1 MFLLEEGVKKKNRG
15 FNSKNIYHRR
25 REWEKKKQQQQHPSW
40 ITSFLKL
47 SSIEFQEVE
56 KDNLQI
62 KENMEK

>member
-1 MFLLEEGVKKKNRG
+1 MLKKEEQGIKFKKHLPKEERV
-15 FNSKNIYHRR
+15 
-25 REWEKKKQQQQHPSW
+25 REKRQQQQQQNPSW

-47 SSIEFQEVE
+47 SSVEFQEVE